1 MAAAKLGWFGWAFIL
16 SCSVVNYFLRF
27 LRWQYY
33 INKLGY
39 SLPMGIHITY
49 YMAGFALTATPAKA
63 GETIR
68 SLYLKSHG
76 IKYSHSLAACFTE
89 RLLDVVVIT
98 IFAMFS
104 LLVFEDYTRYVLI
117 TVIVFVLVLPGLRT
131 RRFIHILTS
140 CTQKLHQVFLKR
152 LFSSTA
158 SLLDAAYNLLGIR
171 VLYIGLSVGIVAWA
185 IQGVAFYYVLS
196 VLGYDISLYMAI
208 AIYAISLL
216 IGALSFVPGG
226 IGTTELVMG
235 LLLHTLG
242 ADVTIAVSAPLISR
256 LSTLWFAVVL
266 GILAMLRLGWI
277 RRFGTAV

>member
-1 MAAAKLGWFGWAFIL
+1 
-16 SCSVVNYFLRF
+16 
-27 LRWQYY
+27 
-33 INKLGY
+33 
-39 SLPMGIHITY
+39 MGIHITY
-49 YMAGFALTATPAKA
+49 YMAGFALTTTPAKA

-76 IKYSHSLAACFTE
+76 IKYSHSLAAFFTE

-104 LLVFEDYTRYVLI
+104 LLVFEGYTNYVFV
-117 TVIVFVLVLPGLRT
+117 TVIAFVLVLPGLRT

-140 CTQKLHQVFLKR
+140 RAQKVHQVFFKR
-152 LFSSTA
+152 LFSHTA
-158 SLLDAAYNLLGIR
+158 TLLDAAYNLLGIH
-171 VLYIGLSVGIVAWA
+171 VLYIGLSAGIVAWA
-185 IQGVAFYYVLS
+185 IQGVAFYFVLT

-226 IGTTELVMG
+226 IGTTEVVMG
-235 LLLHTLG
+235 LLLHSLG

-266 GILAMLRLGWI
+266 GLLAILRLGWI
-277 RRFGTAV
+277 QRLGTSV